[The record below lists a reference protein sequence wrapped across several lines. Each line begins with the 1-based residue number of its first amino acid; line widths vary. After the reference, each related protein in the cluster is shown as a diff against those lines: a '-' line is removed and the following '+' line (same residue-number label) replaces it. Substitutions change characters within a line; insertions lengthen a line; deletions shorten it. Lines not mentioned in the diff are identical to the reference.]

1 VNPEPPQPDE
11 EDAGSDAGQR
21 PSGPSPAPADRPQPW
36 RSPSGF
42 PEDGPAASG
51 GTPEP
56 GGPPPGYGQ
65 PGYGQPGYGQP
76 GYGQPGQAPG
86 YGQPEQAPGY
96 GQPGY
101 SPTGSAPGYGQPG
114 YGQPGQQPG
123 SGPSGQQPGYGG
135 PSAQPP
141 AYGPGGQPPG
151 YGQPGYGQPGQAPAS
166 GPGGQPP
173 SPSGQPGQ
181 QPGYGQPGYGQAGY
195 GQPGYG
201 QPGAQPGYGQ
211 PYGGQPDQQQGQ
223 QPGYGQPGY
232 GQGATPPGSG
242 ASRPP
247 AGGYSGG
254 TPRPSA
260 FSQAETQMA
269 FGSPGSEPRGG
280 TGPQPGYGQ
289 GGTGA
294 QPGYGGPG
302 GTGPQPSS
310 GPPGTGAQPSYGQP
324 GTGAQAGY
332 GQPGYGQQA
341 GYGPAGAGAQPGYGP
356 AGTGAQPSYGSPGTG
371 APAYGQPG
379 YGAAGAGAGYPYA
392 GAQPGYG
399 GSDNPTMGFPGAPA
413 PGTPWWKRR
422 RGLLIGIAAALVVIV
437 VLAIA
442 LPLALSGGDSPT
454 TMALDAGQSLAVADG
469 VTYAGTVDK
478 APANLSVTRAGT
490 VEGTYT
496 QGSNQVSRV
505 TVGGVTYL
513 DAPVAFWTADGIAT
527 REAGQAGGHWAKAP
541 ADAVSLTFSSLTPV
555 EVARVLKHA
564 GPKPDSV
571 TSTYHGTK
579 VIVLAKG
586 GVSYYITSSDPHRL
600 IHVVGGTG
608 VDAYAFDVKPLSATA
623 VKPVFTALH
632 SDIGALA
639 GAPDPE
645 AVVDGG
651 TPKFLDCS
659 GSVRCTVSTSATV
672 SDPTAPTDFATPPVV
687 LKMTVGFAPTQNG
700 KPFAN
705 CSTVVP
711 VPSAAAVKPGC
722 GVTGGAWTRWFNS
735 HTGHFSVWADASY
748 EVTVNSAASVATLQ
762 STVSQEQGAS

>member
-42 PEDGPAASG
+42 PEDSPAASG
-51 GTPEP
+51 GTPEA
-56 GGPPPGYGQ
+56 GGAP

-86 YGQPEQAPGY
+86 YGQP
-96 GQPGY
+96 GY
-101 SPTGSAPGYGQPG
+101 SPTGSAPGYGQPGYGQPG

-135 PSAQPP
+135 PGGQPP

-151 YGQPGYGQPGQAPAS
+151 YGQPGYGQPGQAPGS
-166 GPGGQPP
+166 GPGGRPP

-223 QPGYGQPGY
+223 QPGAGQPGY

-294 QPGYGGPG
+294 QPGYGPG
-302 GTGPQPSS
+302 GTGAQPAY
-310 GPPGTGAQPSYGQP
+310 GQPGTGAQPAYGQP

-332 GQPGYGQQA
+332 GQAGTGQQA
-341 GYGPAGAGAQPGYGP
+341 GYGPAGGGAQPGYGP
-356 AGTGAQPSYGSPGTG
+356 GGTGAQ
-371 APAYGQPG
+371 AYGQPG
-379 YGAAGAGAGYPYA
+379 YVGAGAGAGYPYA
-392 GAQPGYG
+392 GAQPGYA

-454 TMALDAGQSLAVADG
+454 TMALDAGQSLAAADG
-469 VTYAGTVDK
+469 VTYAGTIDK

-541 ADAVSLTFSSLTPV
+541 ADAVSLSFSSLTPV
-555 EVARVLKHA
+555 QVARVLKHA

-600 IHVVGGTG
+600 IHVVGGSG

-651 TPKFLDCS
+651 TPKFGDCN

-762 STVSQEQGAS
+762 SAVSQEQGAS